1 MEKKMR
7 GIADPFTLG
16 LIIAI
21 LGSATASNL
30 TDNHELSTVQSSD
43 SDQVSHTALLASNE
57 DEDE

>member
-1 MEKKMR
+1 MR

-21 LGSATASNL
+21 LGSATVSNL
-30 TDNHELSTVQSSD
+30 TDKHELSTVQSID
-43 SDQVSHTALLASNE
+43 SDQVSHTAMLASNE